1 MNHITVLEEVSSP
14 KLKDVIF
21 LQCYYLLPRMPFKL
35 LVIMIKS
42 GCKVA
47 CKGKGG
53 LLKNLA
59 ELFIHSLI

>member
-1 MNHITVLEEVSSP
+1 MNHITALEEVSSP

-21 LQCYYLLPRMPFKL
+21 LQSYLLPRIPFKL